1 MESSSA
7 LRATMACSWGTG
19 GPPVRKGRR
28 GRLVG
33 WGECVVAEAC
43 GEQVVDQPRTGS
55 CTVPGR
61 SLASRRRMV
70 VLLTSHAA
78 TVSCWVSIG
87 RELVAR
93 HLP

>member
-1 MESSSA
+1 M
-7 LRATMACSWGTG
+7 
-19 GPPVRKGRR
+19 
-28 GRLVG
+28 
-33 WGECVVAEAC
+33 VAEAC

-55 CTVPGR
+55 CTVPGK

-70 VLLTSHAA
+70 VLLTPHAA
-78 TVSCWVSIG
+78 AASRWVSIG